1 MKYFVVDAFS
11 RQKYRGNPAAV
22 CLQEGDMS
30 DVEMQL
36 LAAEFNLSETTY
48 LQLLADG
55 HYRLRWFT
63 PLTEVNLCGHATLAA
78 AHVLW
83 NQCGISATQLRFAS
97 RSGELS
103 ARLHDDGIALE
114 FPLVETAPLAD
125 SLPVRGLANSVV
137 AAFSAGED
145 LLIELTDSAAVQNFV
160 PDLAAIAAL
169 PARGLIVTAS
179 ATVGDHSDVDFVSRF
194 FAPAAGIDE
203 DPVTGSAHC
212 ALAHY
217 WSQKLGCNALRGR
230 QISAR
235 SGEVGVAISGDRV
248 TLSGQAVTVMEGDI
262 F

>member
-1 MKYFVVDAFS
+1 M
-11 RQKYRGNPAAV
+11 
-22 CLQEGDMS
+22 
-30 DVEMQL
+30 
-36 LAAEFNLSETTY
+36 SETTY
-48 LQLLADG
+48 LQFLADG

-103 ARLHDDGIALE
+103 SRLHDDGIALE

-145 LLIELTDSAAVQNFV
+145 LLIELADSAAVQNFV

-169 PARGLIVTAS
+169 PARGLMCAGALLVSKAWLQCTA
-179 ATVGDHSDVDFVSRF
+179 R
-194 FAPAAGIDE
+194 AA
-203 DPVTGSAHC
+203 
-212 ALAHY
+212 
-217 WSQKLGCNALRGR
+217 
-230 QISAR
+230 
-235 SGEVGVAISGDRV
+235 
-248 TLSGQAVTVMEGDI
+248 DI
-262 F
+262 CS